1 MSYQPPENVPS
12 ALSWR
17 DHNVNNGP
25 GNFTVNNNNIV
36 QQTTAR
42 RIKWHIQ
49 GSEEEEAEYEE
60 YGEYRRSDI
69 QLLKMIHHEKRVFDR
84 EKGGFAECERS
95 IFMGQVLSGDG
106 KGTIITVEAY
116 EGRDAPENWKKQ
128 FSFHATGRSFVG
140 RVNNAHLLALNRSKI
155 PLLIFLGDLV
165 PVAHVLK
172 KVGFVGGF
180 YLYSLAMQWESDERM
195 QELWIDSSRGTIC
208 YGPQGPDPDDDIEIF
223 HRLSPEA
230 ATPTGDLNLPSTVDL
245 LQEDSFLRFLA
256 GQKSRMVDKML
267 VELSY
272 VVGHDDEET
281 SESGIELVDEPTVFS
296 ALTPEIPI
304 ALASANNVWS
314 SSMNSLVGEEVLES
328 GLTRFLLDDSH
339 TRWLSLD
346 MGQTTTGEAWLSQA
360 SSFFH
365 SRGISME
372 EDLSIYKLASR
383 GATLSGWLDKSPVKH
398 ERRQLQ
404 PLIYLFVHLP
414 STDLPDGETSFL
426 HFWSFY
432 EDGRN
437 PLSPSK
443 CDTLGLPIELKLR
456 QTWYN
461 LWSCSTGNYKHLH
474 QYQLYRGFDPTT
486 TEFTRHL
493 KYGVMF
499 QSVPDDLDRFTEV
512 QEEPQQNDSHP
523 DLYTRTTTT
532 TGGRSATTSQSPR
545 NNRSSN
551 KCGSSKASSSSKK
564 KARGKR
570 TAAAPKKNASRPK
583 RKPTKTTASAPSIG
597 CSDSAIDPPPSELSS
612 SRHAAL
618 SPVHFHP
625 LPHSYE
631 ALEPSAGVPETGT
644 GTSAKQG
651 KRKRDSVSPSETIGR
666 NETGK
671 EDELGRGK
679 RRRVA
684 VVRT

>member
-12 ALSWR
+12 ASSWR

-36 QQTTAR
+36 QQKTAR

-84 EKGGFAECERS
+84 EKGGFVECERS
-95 IFMGQVLSGDG
+95 IFMGQVVSGDG
-106 KGTIITVEAY
+106 KGTIVTVEAY
-116 EGRDAPENWKKQ
+116 EGRDAPE
-128 FSFHATGRSFVG
+128 
-140 RVNNAHLLALNRSKI
+140 
-155 PLLIFLGDLV
+155 
-165 PVAHVLK
+165 
-172 KVGFVGGF
+172 
-180 YLYSLAMQWESDERM
+180 MQWDSDERM
-195 QELWIDSSRGTIC
+195 QELWIDSARGTIC
-208 YGPQGPDPDDDIEIF
+208 YGPQGPNPDDAIEIF

-230 ATPTGDLNLPSTVDL
+230 ATPTGDLNLPSTTDL
-245 LQEDSFLRFLA
+245 LQEDAFLRFLA

-272 VVGHDDEET
+272 VVGHDEET
-281 SESGIELVDEPTVFS
+281 SESGIELVDEPTIFS
-296 ALTPEIPI
+296 ALTSEAPV

-314 SSMNSLVGEEVLES
+314 SPMNSLVGEEELES
-328 GLTRFLLDDSH
+328 GLTRFLLDDSY

-383 GATLSGWLDKSPVKH
+383 GATLSGWLDKSSIKH
-398 ERRQLQ
+398 QQRQLQ
-404 PLIYLFVHLP
+404 PLICLFVRLP
-414 STDLPDGETSFL
+414 STDLPDGETSSL

-432 EDGRN
+432 EDGQN
-437 PLSPSK
+437 PLSPST

-461 LWSCSTGNYKHLH
+461 LWSSSTGNYKHLH

-499 QSVPDDLDRFTEV
+499 QSVPDDLDRFTEI
-512 QEEPQQNDSHP
+512 QEEQNSQS
-523 DLYTRTTTT
+523 DLHTKPSVAAR
-532 TGGRSATTSQSPR
+532 GRNTTTSQSPR
-545 NNRSSN
+545 NSDVKN
-551 KCGSSKASSSSKK
+551 KRGSSEASSSSKK
-564 KARGKR
+564 KARGRR
-570 TAAAPKKNASRPK
+570 TAKAPKKNNVLRPK
-583 RKPTKTTASAPSIG
+583 RKPAKTTASASSIG
-597 CSDSAIDPPPSELSS
+597 CSDSAIDPPPSEPSS

-618 SPVHFHP
+618 SPAQFHP
-625 LPHSYE
+625 LLHSNE
-631 ALEPSAGVPETGT
+631 LSETPAAVPAI

-671 EDELGRGK
+671 EEELGR
-679 RRRVA
+679 
-684 VVRT
+684 